1 MRKIPA
7 KALAIEVGQR
17 LSPST
22 QARKSAHSVQRT
34 VMRARAQALLSG
46 ATAEEVDEDIVDL
59 VSIQQSQLHMRMRS
73 TSELEYRAL
82 RLLQRLPRFHDPLAA
97 LLPAKTPE
105 AERQALEALAAS
117 SHALSPDPAPFSL
130 HQPDYT
136 LAAIHAAFPWMAEP
150 STICLRAARQAAA
163 AGTGLTF
170 PPVIL
175 CGPPGV
181 GKSSYARALADS
193 FNLPTVHIDVG
204 SAGGAVFD
212 LQGLEAGWGNAQ
224 AGRLARTIIATRC
237 VNPLVI
243 IDEIDRAGPAETS
256 RGARHPGL
264 PAALMSIIEPSTSRY
279 WTCPYYKVPFDM
291 SAVSVIMTCNS
302 LAGIDQPLLDRC
314 RVIHIPD
321 LTGDQ
326 IIAAVPGIVGDRLS
340 GEAIALI
347 QDHLGDLSRRGRRLS
362 LRAVSRMIDGAV
374 AVAEAPIL
382 Q

>member
-17 LSPST
+17 LSPAT

-46 ATAEEVDEDIVDL
+46 ATAEEIDEDIVDL
-59 VSIQQSQLHMRMRS
+59 VSIQQAQLQMRMRS

-105 AERQALEALAAS
+105 AERTAIEALAAFAF
-117 SHALSPDPAPFSL
+117 ALSPDPAPFSP
-130 HQPDYT
+130 HTPDYT

-150 STICLRAARQAAA
+150 STLFLRAARQAAA
-163 AGTGLTF
+163 SDKGLTI
-170 PPVIL
+170 PPTIL

-181 GKSSYARALADS
+181 GKSSYARALGDA
-193 FNLPTVHIDVG
+193 FNLPLICIDVG
-204 SAGGAVFD
+204 GAGGAALE
-212 LQGLEAGWGNAQ
+212 LQGLESGWGSAQ
-224 AGRLARTIIATRC
+224 PGRLVRTIIATRC

-243 IDEIDRAGPAETS
+243 IDEIDRAGAAETS

-264 PAALMSIIEPSTSRY
+264 PAALMSLIEPSTSRA
-279 WTCPYYKVPFDM
+279 WTCPFYKLPFDM
-291 SAVSVIMTCNS
+291 SRVSVIMTCNS
-302 LAGIDQPLLDRC
+302 LSGIDQPLLDRC
-314 RVIHIPD
+314 RVIQIPD
-321 LTGDQ
+321 LTSDH
-326 IIAAVPGIVGDRLS
+326 IIAAVPGIAGERLAP
-340 GEAIALI
+340 EAVDLI

-362 LRAVSRMIDGAV
+362 LRAVTRMIDGAV